1 MNFSIFYPERF
12 LDHCFRTF
20 LSKVF
25 HCLLIKQH
33 AAPKL
38 QFSLVLPFTGNHGLQ
53 IRKQLLKI
61 VSSAYPHISLRI
73 VFRPVCRI
81 SSFFRFKVRI
91 PMRLRSNVVYKF
103 TCQSCHALCIGKTC
117 RNLHTRVCEHMGIS
131 AYTGNEISSPAQ
143 LSSIYSHTIRKL
155 DTRFRLKI
163 SLFFLLVF
171 LSLRSFLEKVY
182 LFPN

>member
-12 LDHCFRTF
+12 LDHCFCTF

-25 HCLLIKQH
+25 DSAIKQLT
-33 AAPKL
+33 APKL